1 MKLTH
6 CEGAASRA
14 GFTAFRQNGREY
26 SGWKTPAKAEP
37 RMGQSVTIYRRH
49 EPAPGSRNS
58 AAIRALIESA
68 MYCTQCGAHLD
79 DSARYCIS
87 CGKPTG
93 VDSSAGDGQTG
104 SASAE
109 SGGASA
115 TASPKRLRRILAGK
129 KIAGVCAGFAEY
141 FDTDITLMRVI
152 WVALLLIPP
161 HIGLIA
167 YVVSWAVLPK
177 S

>member
-1 MKLTH
+1 
-6 CEGAASRA
+6 
-14 GFTAFRQNGREY
+14 
-26 SGWKTPAKAEP
+26 
-37 RMGQSVTIYRRH
+37 
-49 EPAPGSRNS
+49 
-58 AAIRALIESA
+58 

-93 VDSSAGDGQTG
+93 SDSSTQAD
-104 SASAE
+104 SAPEPGA
-109 SGGASA
+109 ASA
-115 TASPKRLRRILAGK
+115 TASPRRLRRILAEK

-167 YVVSWAVLPK
+167 YIVSWVVLPK